1 MRSACLSLALA
12 ACLFTLAAPG
22 DVAAQPA
29 APQAVPVGVITAQ
42 EQAVNRPLEYVG
54 RVEAMERVGV
64 TARVVATLMEVQ
76 FTEGAL
82 VKAGDPLYKLDRAP
96 FEAAVKDAQGALYQA
111 QAVLTNATLQ
121 RQRAEELARTQAG
134 TVAERDTR
142 IAAER
147 SAQGSVMR
155 AEAALADAA
164 INLGYTEIVSPIE
177 GRIGRTAITRGNTVG
192 PDSGVLATIVQQDPM
207 FVTFP
212 VSQRDLLEL
221 RRSGA
226 QATQTSS
233 YLVQLRFSDGSVY
246 PQQGRI
252 DFVDVAVDRATD
264 TIVVRAK
271 VDNPQRALVDGLFVR
286 VAVLGEKPEMKVVI
300 PQAALLADQE
310 GVYVFVVQ
318 DGKAVPRRVTMGGET
333 PEGGGIVES
342 GLKPGDQ
349 VIATGLQLVRPN
361 APVLASPL
369 PAATTAPPTRQG
381 G

>member
-12 ACLFTLAAPG
+12 ACLFSIALPG
-22 DVAAQPA
+22 GAAAQTA
-29 APQAVPVGVITAQ
+29 APQAVPVGVITA
-42 EQAVNRPLEYVG
+42 EPQAVNRPSEYVG

-76 FTEGAL
+76 FTEGAM
-82 VKAGDPLYKLDRAP
+82 VQAGAPLYKLDRAP
-96 FEAAVKDAQGALYQA
+96 FEAAVKDAQGALFQA

-142 IAAER
+142 IAAEQ

-155 AEAALADAA
+155 AEAALANAA
-164 INLGYTEIVSPIE
+164 INLGYTEITSPIE
-177 GRIGRTAITRGNTVG
+177 GRIGRTVITRGNTVG
-192 PDSGVLATIVQQDPM
+192 PDSGVLTTIVKQDPM

-212 VSQRDLLEL
+212 VSQRDFLEL

-226 QATQTSS
+226 NEGQASS
-233 YLVQLRFSDGSVY
+233 YLVRLRFSDGTTY
-246 PQQGRI
+246 GQEGRI

-264 TIVVRAK
+264 TILVRAK
-271 VDNPQRALVDGLFVR
+271 VANPQRELVDGQFVR
-286 VAVLGEKPEMKVVI
+286 VSVTGEKPEMKVVI

-318 DGKAVPRRVTMGGET
+318 DGRAVARRVVMGGET
-333 PEGGGIVES
+333 PEGGAIVEK
-342 GLKPGDQ
+342 GLEAGDK

-361 APVLASPL
+361 APVMASPL
-369 PAATTAPPTRQG
+369 PAATATPPTRQG